1 VKCQPYNQ
9 DKDDRSSDEIKAK
22 FDSLFEILEIT
33 DDPPVPKEDVEKLKN
48 EVFGYNTF
56 WVTGTEELGPEIM
69 GEGILIKVGGLYK
82 LNPVKSS

>member
-48 EVFGYNTF
+48 EDHGR
-56 WVTGTEELGPEIM
+56 GDPH
-69 GEGILIKVGGLYK
+69 KGGGA
-82 LNPVKSS
+82 VQVESS